1 MGKSIKLKNN
11 NYWDSDSVVHNKL
24 SLKTLLNKI
33 NSSVT
38 NYNLSIVE
46 TTDTTLEIT
55 VLTVQI
61 SETGIYLFTG
71 FAAPNY
77 YGQNG
82 RELTTYLKHNNN
94 NIWKNTCVFNSYAW
108 TAENTICAVAACAAG
123 DTITVAVKSALAVN
137 WSFGGGLLTIT
148 RLK

>member
-46 TTDTTLEIT
+46 RTGTTLEIT
-55 VLTVQI
+55 VLT
-61 SETGIYLFTG
+61 
-71 FAAPNY
+71 
-77 YGQNG
+77 
-82 RELTTYLKHNNN
+82 
-94 NIWKNTCVFNSYAW
+94 
-108 TAENTICAVAACAAG
+108 
-123 DTITVAVKSALAVN
+123 
-137 WSFGGGLLTIT
+137 SFVG
-148 RLK
+148 

>member
-38 NYNLSIVE
+38 NYSLSTVAVTN
-46 TTDTTLEIT
+46 TTAAKT
-55 VLTVQI
+55 VLTVTI
-61 SETGIYLFTG
+61 PETGIYLFTG
-71 FAAPNY
+71 FASPNY
-77 YGQNG
+77 YSQSG
-82 RELTTYLKHNNN
+82 RELTTSLKLNGNE
-94 NIWKNTCVFNSYAW
+94 IWRNVSVFNSYTW
-108 TAENTICAVAACAAG
+108 TAENTICAVAPCVAG
-123 DTITVAVKSALAVN
+123 DKITVVVKSSAAEN
-137 WSFGGGLLTIT
+137 WSFNGGMLTIT

>member
-24 SLKTLLNKI
+24 SLKTLLDKI

-38 NYNLSIVE
+38 NYALNTVSVTN
-46 TTDTTLEIT
+46 TTTAKT
-55 VLTVQI
+55 VLAVTI
-61 SETGIYLFTG
+61 PETGIYLFTG
-71 FAAPNY
+71 FASPNY
-77 YGQNG
+77 YGQSG
-82 RELTTYLKHNNN
+82 RELITRLKRNDNE
-94 NIWKNTCVFNSYAW
+94 IWRNVNVFNTYTW

-123 DTITVAVKSALAVN
+123 DKITVVVKSSDAEN
-137 WSFGGGLLTIT
+137 WSFSGGMLTIT

>member
-38 NYNLSIVE
+38 NYNLSSVKV
-46 TTDTTLEIT
+46 TDTTAAKT
-55 VLTVQI
+55 VLTVTI

-82 RELTTYLKHNNN
+82 RELTTSLKHNDN
-94 NIWKNTCVFNSYAW
+94 NIWKNTCVLNTYAW
-108 TAENTICAVAACAAG
+108 TAENTICAVASCAAG
-123 DTITVAVKSALAVN
+123 DKITVVVQSTLAVN

>member
-24 SLKTLLNKI
+24 SLKTLLNNI

-38 NYNLSIVE
+38 NYSLSSVAA
-46 TTDTTLEIT
+46 TDTTAAKT
-55 VLTVQI
+55 VLTVTI

-71 FAAPNY
+71 FASPNY
-77 YGQNG
+77 YGQSG
-82 RELTTYLKHNNN
+82 RELITRLKRNDNE
-94 NIWKNTCVFNSYAW
+94 IWRSVSVFNTYTW

-123 DTITVAVKSALAVN
+123 DKITVVVKSSDAKN
-137 WSFGGGLLTIT
+137 WSFSGGMLTIT

>member
-1 MGKSIKLKNN
+1 MAKSIKLNDDT
-11 NYWDSDSVVHNKL
+11 YWDSNSIVHNKS
-24 SLKTLLNKI
+24 SLKTLLNNI

-38 NYNLSIVE
+38 NYNLGIVE
-46 TTDTTLEIT
+46 VTDTTLEIT
-55 VLTVQI
+55 VLTVTI
-61 SETGIYLFTG
+61 PETGIYLFTG

-82 RELTTYLKHNNN
+82 RELTTYLKHNNM

-123 DTITVAVKSALAVN
+123 DAITVAVKSALAVN

>member
-24 SLKTLLNKI
+24 SLKTLLNNI

-38 NYNLSIVE
+38 NYSLSSVAVTN
-46 TTDTTLEIT
+46 TTTAKT
-55 VLTVQI
+55 VLTVTI
-61 SETGIYLFTG
+61 PETGIYLFTG
-71 FAAPNY
+71 FASPNY
-77 YGQNG
+77 YGQSG
-82 RELTTYLKHNNN
+82 RELITRLKRNDNE
-94 NIWKNTCVFNSYAW
+94 IWRNVNVFNTYTW

-123 DTITVAVKSALAVN
+123 DKITVVVKSSDAEN
-137 WSFGGGLLTIT
+137 WSFSGGMLTIT

>member
-1 MGKSIKLKNN
+1 MSKSIKLKNN

-24 SLKTLLNKI
+24 SLKTLLNNI

-38 NYNLSIVE
+38 YYSLSIVAVTN
-46 TTDTTLEIT
+46 TTSEIT
-55 VLTVQI
+55 VLTVPI

-71 FAAPNY
+71 FASPNH
-77 YGQNG
+77 YGQSG
-82 RELTTYLKHNNN
+82 RELTTYLKHNGYD
-94 NIWKNTCVFNSYAW
+94 IWRNTNVFNTYTW

-123 DTITVAVKSALAVN
+123 DKITVGVQSSDAKN
-137 WSFGGGLLTIT
+137 WSFNGGILTVT